1 LRLSGSTVI
10 TKVITLGAMKK
21 AKKEIPKQVNY
32 KVSALGKGLEEEAVL
47 YSVSS
52 RLRRIGNSRGVI
64 LSNRLIEEAGIAPD
78 AELVLKA
85 VEGVIIISEAKKPSR
100 VHTDLAVWEA
110 EFRKMMKKGKKPEG
124 DLFEGMQNSF
134 DGEEWT

>member
-1 LRLSGSTVI
+1 
-10 TKVITLGAMKK
+10 MKK
-21 AKKEIPKQVNY
+21 KSKAKQGV
-32 KVSALGKGLEEEAVL
+32 EEEAVL

-100 VHTDLAVWEA
+100 VHTDLSAWEA
-110 EFRKMMKKGKKPEG
+110 EFRKIIKKGKKPEE
-124 DLFEGMQNSF
+124 DLFEGIGNSF
-134 DGEEWT
+134 DGEEWA

>member
-1 LRLSGSTVI
+1 
-10 TKVITLGAMKK
+10 MKK
-21 AKKEIPKQVNY
+21 LKKKKEEPVRY
-32 KVSALGKGLEEEAVL
+32 KVSIKGQGMEEEAVL

-78 AELVLKA
+78 ADLVLQA
-85 VEGVIIISEAKKPSR
+85 VEGVIIIAEAPKPSR
-100 VHTDLAVWEA
+100 VHKDLAQWET
-110 EFRKMMKKGKKPEG
+110 EFRKTIRKGNKPEEN
-124 DLFEGMQNSF
+124 LLEGIQNNF

>member
-1 LRLSGSTVI
+1 
-10 TKVITLGAMKK
+10 MKSRK
-21 AKKEIPKQVNY
+21 KKEVSY
-32 KVSALGKGLEEEAVL
+32 KVTVPGQGLEEEAVL

-85 VEGVIIISEAKKPSR
+85 VEGVIIIAEAKKPSR
-100 VHTDLAVWEA
+100 VLTGRNGHEAV
-110 EFRKMMKKGKKPEG
+110 
-124 DLFEGMQNSF
+124 
-134 DGEEWT
+134 

>member
-1 LRLSGSTVI
+1 
-10 TKVITLGAMKK
+10 M
-21 AKKEIPKQVNY
+21 AKKTNKERPAEY
-32 KVSALGKGLEEEAVL
+32 KITRPGQGVEEEAVL

-78 AELVLKA
+78 AELVLRA

-110 EFRKMMKKGKKPEG
+110 EFRKIIKKGKKPEG

-134 DGEEWT
+134 DKEEWT